1 MRHVILFTLTFF
13 LFSGIAVSQNKTSL
27 NADTTSVLQELV
39 NIRKLQQESIDL
51 QQSAQ
56 RQREEDI
63 AEWKRK
69 AIQHKDNADDDP
81 KSEAGMMAKIENNT
95 RQEPMKDGW
104 NLYGWIAFI
113 VALFSAIIALITF
126 RAQNKTEQHTQ
137 NAPISAQI
145 GQFKDLTRHLY
156 RNLVCTCAAIARFN
170 NKQNKLPKHLETDTK
185 RKAYPSE
192 SNFNKLKTMP
202 DDVILDIDVNEGTY
216 AALHELRV
224 LLRNYNIEID
234 VAAKHISSSTIWAPA
249 LEQDF
254 DNLLFK
260 PLHLIKSA
268 FESESLLLST
278 ESGVRPLPDR
288 SLLIILEEHF
298 DKLKNNI
305 NTLGKKKCQENLK
318 VFFKSTAASSQDA
331 TIDAS
336 LQSVFKSTIDKT
348 GGVRRSINNLAK
360 LGFEEFNSVF
370 TKKLDDKYFI
380 NLNIDDLKKY
390 VSSLDEEF
398 AAEIKKTLKRS
409 KWTLFWTKVVK
420 TICFLDREKI
430 SEKIQLLEASITRMQ
445 KHMDNKPRKK
455 LLEFIEGITS
465 IVGSENEFQSF
476 KSLGVINYD
485 ENDKDY
491 VSYQDLFN
499 SIRPY
504 LMYISRKEWV
514 FNDLLYVILA
524 VDASIE
530 VDRIGMVNY
539 E

>member
-1 MRHVILFTLTFF
+1 M
-13 LFSGIAVSQNKTSL
+13 
-27 NADTTSVLQELV
+27 
-39 NIRKLQQESIDL
+39 
-51 QQSAQ
+51 
-56 RQREEDI
+56 
-63 AEWKRK
+63 
-69 AIQHKDNADDDP
+69 
-81 KSEAGMMAKIENNT
+81 
-95 RQEPMKDGW
+95 
-104 NLYGWIAFI
+104 
-113 VALFSAIIALITF
+113 
-126 RAQNKTEQHTQ
+126 
-137 NAPISAQI
+137 
-145 GQFKDLTRHLY
+145 
-156 RNLVCTCAAIARFN
+156 
-170 NKQNKLPKHLETDTK
+170 
-185 RKAYPSE
+185 
-192 SNFNKLKTMP
+192 
-202 DDVILDIDVNEGTY
+202 
-216 AALHELRV
+216 
-224 LLRNYNIEID
+224 
-234 VAAKHISSSTIWAPA
+234 
-249 LEQDF
+249 
-254 DNLLFK
+254 
-260 PLHLIKSA
+260 
-268 FESESLLLST
+268 
-278 ESGVRPLPDR
+278 
-288 SLLIILEEHF
+288 
-298 DKLKNNI
+298 
-305 NTLGKKKCQENLK
+305 
-318 VFFKSTAASSQDA
+318 
-331 TIDAS
+331 
-336 LQSVFKSTIDKT
+336 FKSTIDRT
-348 GGVRRSINNLAK
+348 GGVRRSINSLAK
-360 LGFEEFNSVF
+360 LGYEEFNSVF
-370 TKKLDDKYFI
+370 TNKLDDKYFI

-420 TICFLDREKI
+420 TICFIEREKI

>member
-1 MRHVILFTLTFF
+1 MMRFNALLTCLLIGLSFTWGNVGYAQSAVTNTSDSQIDTSSMKVSRPIIDSVFQSNDTRVGRRGKLTEK
-13 LFSGIAVSQNKTSL
+13 I
-27 NADTTSVLQELV
+27 DSV
-39 NIRKLQQESIDL
+39 
-51 QQSAQ
+51 QQSV
-56 RQREEDI
+56 
-63 AEWKRK
+63 
-69 AIQHKDNADDDP
+69 
-81 KSEAGMMAKIENNT
+81 
-95 RQEPMKDGW
+95 DGLVSSI
-104 NLYGWIAFI
+104 N
-113 VALFSAIIALITF
+113 
-126 RAQNKTEQHTQ
+126 NKTEEIKNNTHFGTKEWIGWWVAFFSLVFAAITYLAQSKTEKHTQ

-170 NKQNKLPKHLETDTK
+170 NKHNKLPHHLDTDTK
-185 RKAYPSE
+185 REAYPSE

-202 DDVILDIDVNEGTY
+202 DDVILDIDVNENTY

-260 PLHLIKSA
+260 PLHLVKSA
-268 FESESLLLST
+268 FGPESLLLST

-288 SLLIILEEHF
+288 SFLIILEEHF
-298 DKLKNNI
+298 DKLKNNF
-305 NTLGKKKCQENLK
+305 NTLGKKKCQEYLK
-318 VFFKSTAASSQDA
+318 AFFKSTAASSHDA
-331 TIDAS
+331 IIDAS
-336 LQSVFKSTIDKT
+336 LQSVFKSTIDRT

-360 LGFEEFNSVF
+360 LGFEEFNSAF
-370 TKKLDDKYFI
+370 TKKVDDKYSI
-380 NLNIDDLKKY
+380 SLDIEDLKKY
-390 VSSLDEEF
+390 VSSLDEDF
-398 AAEIKKTLKRS
+398 TAEIKKTLKRS

-420 TICFLDREKI
+420 TICFIDREKI

-465 IVGSENEFQSF
+465 IVGSEDEFQSF

-485 ENDKDY
+485 EKDKDY

-504 LMYISRKEWV
+504 LVYISRKEWV